1 MQSITLNDR
10 VKILKDVVFRE
21 VEQEMV
27 LLNLGTGSYYG
38 LDPVGSR
45 IWNLLVEKGSLRE
58 VFEIMLQEYEASTE
72 DLQRDILHLV
82 QKLETKG
89 LVQVVR
95 S

>member
-27 LLNLGTGSYYG
+27 LLNLGTGAYYG

-45 IWNLLVEKGSLRE
+45 MWNLLAEKKNIRE
-58 VFEIMLQEYEASTE
+58 VLEIMLQEYEASTE

-82 QKLETKG
+82 QELKTKG
-89 LVQVVR
+89 LVQVVQ

>member
-38 LDPVGSR
+38 LDAVGSR
-45 IWNLLVEKGSLRE
+45 MWDLLAEKKNIRE
-58 VFEIMLQEYEASTE
+58 VLEIMLQEYEVATE
-72 DLQRDILHLV
+72 DLQRDILHLL
-82 QKLETKG
+82 QELKTRG
-89 LVQVVR
+89 LVEVVP

>member
-1 MQSITLNDR
+1 MQSITLDDR
-10 VKILKDVVFRE
+10 VKTPKDVVFRE

-45 IWNLLVEKGSLRE
+45 MWDLLAEKKNIRE
-58 VFEIMLQEYEASTE
+58 VLEIMLQEYEATTE

-82 QKLETKG
+82 QELKTRG